1 MQSTPVNE
9 ADSAAALKFFDWGY
23 KNGQKMAAD
32 LDYVPMP
39 DNVVALIEKSW
50 KEKIKG
56 AGSKFLAF
64 NEARKRRPVAPFPFC
79 LVLS

>member
-1 MQSTPVNE
+1 MAGCRFDLHPDASTPVNA

-23 KNGQKMAAD
+23 KNGKQMASD

-39 DNVVALIEKSW
+39 DSVVALIEKTW

-56 AGSKFLAF
+56 AGANF
-64 NEARKRRPVAPFPFC
+64 
-79 LVLS
+79 